1 MDMDL
6 QELEDLAQGT
16 HDDLQETPK
25 KTSADHVNGQV
36 EDNKENTTEL
46 SAKQTDETL
55 TQASKLDS
63 APQNDAQQMA
73 AKQSENRQS
82 LLEQQMES
90 KVN

>member
-25 KTSADHVNGQV
+25 KTSADHVNGQA
-36 EDNKENTTEL
+36 EDNKESTTEL

-82 LLEQQMES
+82 LLEQ
-90 KVN
+90 

>member
-25 KTSADHVNGQV
+25 KTSADHVNGQA

-73 AKQSENRQS
+73 AK
-82 LLEQQMES
+82 
-90 KVN
+90 

>member
-25 KTSADHVNGQV
+25 KTSADHVNGQA

-46 SAKQTDETL
+46 SAK
-55 TQASKLDS
+55 
-63 APQNDAQQMA
+63 
-73 AKQSENRQS
+73 
-82 LLEQQMES
+82 
-90 KVN
+90 